1 MKFYLCRQIHRASLV
16 AQTIKNH
23 LQCRKLGFGSWV
35 GMVPWRRKWLPTP
48 VFWLGELHRQG
59 SLVGYIYLFVFL
71 HTCVCIYN
79 FISSL

>member
-1 MKFYLCRQIHRASLV
+1 MSIHIHMPSLMALMV
-16 AQTIKNH
+16 KNLPAIQETH
-23 LQCRKLGFGSWV
+23 VRK
-35 GMVPWRRKWLPTP
+35 MPWRRKWLPTP